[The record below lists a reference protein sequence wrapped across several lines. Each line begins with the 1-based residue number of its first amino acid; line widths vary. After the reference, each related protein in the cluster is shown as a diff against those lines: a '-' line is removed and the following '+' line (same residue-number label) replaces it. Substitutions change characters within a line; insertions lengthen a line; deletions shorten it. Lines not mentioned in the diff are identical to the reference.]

1 VRRVKRF
8 LFLLVLLAGGVAWAA
23 FAVPS
28 NAAVVNGVTIT
39 QPQLNADVS
48 AIANSHGGVYG
59 CFLNAEEVVATDG
72 ESGLPPI
79 NGVAPDSSGGT
90 HRVATTAFTAAYLDT
105 VIGHQVVFGLAAK
118 RHLVVTKQ
126 DLTTAHTQLVSQIT
140 AIMQDVSGSQ
150 YACAASA
157 AAPLT
162 GNQVLASMPSSFI
175 EQEVRFDATVSVL
188 EETEAG
194 VGSSTAGLEK
204 YFAAHRSLFDTTC
217 FTVAGYSSA
226 ADAQAAAAKVTATT
240 PFSQIASQ
248 VSGGGPQGCD
258 ILYGITQQLPT
269 GSNLQSLPLNTVSAP
284 ISYNG
289 SYLLVEITAR
299 TPTPFAT
306 AKSEVQGAVQ
316 SAGSATAQK
325 VIEAAEGKASVS
337 VDPRYGTWTPKTA
350 QTIPPVAPPVDEV
363 LNSAANAP
371 GTAAPSAATTTPS
384 GTTPATGQA
393 G

>member
-1 VRRVKRF
+1 MKRF
-8 LFLLVLLAGGVAWAA
+8 LFLLVLLGGGVAWAA

-39 QPQLNADVS
+39 QQQLNSDVS

-72 ESGLPPI
+72 QSPGLPAI
-79 NGVAPDSSGGT
+79 NGVAPDSTGGT
-90 HRVATTAFTAAYLDT
+90 HTVATTAFTAAYLDT

-118 RHLVVTKQ
+118 RHLAVTPQ
-126 DLTTAHTQLVSQIT
+126 ELTTAHTDLVDQAT

-150 YACAASA
+150 YACSASGA
-157 AAPLT
+157 SLT
-162 GNQVLASMPSSFI
+162 GNEVLASMPSAFI
-175 EQEVRFDATVSVL
+175 DREVRFDATVSVL
-188 EETEAG
+188 EEAAAG
-194 VGSSTAGLEK
+194 VGSSTAGLEN
-204 YFAAHRSLFDTTC
+204 YFNAHRSLFDTTC
-217 FTVAGYSSA
+217 FTVAGYSTA
-226 ADAQAAAAKVTATT
+226 ADAQAAAAKVTAAT

-306 AKSEVQGAVQ
+306 AKSEVEGAVQ
-316 SAGSATAQK
+316 SAGSAEAQR
-325 VIEAAEGKASVS
+325 VIAAAEKKASVT
-337 VDPRYGTWTPKTA
+337 VDPRYGTWTPKRA
-350 QTIPPVAPPVDEV
+350 QTIPPVTPPVDEV
-363 LNSAANAP
+363 LNAAANAP
-371 GTAAPSAATTTPS
+371 STAAPSAATPS